1 MVCLLIFLVY
11 FISPWHMV
19 YAESQTGITGGQ
31 IGSLGSAG
39 GAADGES
46 NMNRRTNILMILA
59 DDLGYGDT
67 SVYPFVGNGV
77 ATPNLEA
84 MAARGTVMTNFHTAA
99 TVCTPTRAS
108 ILTGM
113 YPWRLGI
120 KAVYEYG
127 KKGESNRDD
136 WLPQVPTVATAFKGA
151 NYSTSHSGKWHLGG
165 MRNDD
170 LDMRTLKQSDPLG
183 ATKGGK
189 RCPHPGPNQ
198 QGFEEYVSVLDG
210 PGAPRQN
217 SLQVSS
223 TLYSRGCEHLI
234 KNDQHIGRAGGGD
247 RDTLSDCEARHA
259 IRQMR
264 ESVDKGKPFY
274 QQVWFHA
281 PHGPWEYIHSE
292 ESNKHYP
299 QTASTMAPDG
309 LLPCSS
315 KDKSP
320 RFCVGSTSQG
330 GKPKVFDRGPQ
341 KIDKYRTMI
350 TDMDKAIGKLLA
362 AIKEMGVE
370 RNTLVVFTSDNGPE
384 EDAGCVPLWRVPD
397 HPWKDWNNWK
407 SLWTTVGLRG
417 NKRFIYE
424 GGLKVPTIIQ
434 WVGTV
439 PRGRNCSTFA
449 VTTDLY
455 PTFLEAAG
463 LEPPP
468 NVRLDGM
475 SFLSEILPSE
485 KLAASQTSVTDAGG
499 GSHAPSL
506 PSSFVGTG
514 TQRSLDFVDNAHR
527 RPTKATKRQKKKM
540 LSERVTLWHNDFEG
554 PRATAAR
561 LMDFKLIL
569 GEKEEPFEM
578 FDLRHDPHESNNL
591 VKLWGANQMR
601 IVQAQAGADS
611 NRVANPKPTEFTPF
625 NIASN
630 ANGVRQDPALHHW
643 IFAKLYR
650 VMVDFALRGNAPHIL
665 YMRDNPGRTY
675 NATVESDIRSLAN
688 PYKKVPR
695 ALAKNQHQERIHESS
710 CSTPCSCETPSASML
725 QAYPVDRVGAKL
737 QYVMPKHPFG
747 FINGSAALL
756 GS

>member
-1 MVCLLIFLVY
+1 MESV
-11 FISPWHMV
+11 PWGFGL
-19 YAESQTGITGGQ
+19 AK
-31 IGSLGSAG
+31 
-39 GAADGES
+39 GASSDS
-46 NMNRRTNILMILA
+46 RNKNRKTNILMILA

-67 SVYPFVGNGV
+67 SVFPFVGNGV

-136 WLPQVPTVATAFKGA
+136 WLPQVPTVATAFKDA
-151 NYSTSHSGKWHLGG
+151 NYSTSHSGKWHVGG

-170 LDMRTLKQSDPLG
+170 IDMRMLKQSDPHG
-183 ATKGGK
+183 ATRGGR

-198 QGFEEYVSVLDG
+198 QGFDEYVSVLDG

-234 KNDQHIGRAGGGD
+234 KNDQYIGREGGGKT
-247 RDTLSDCEARHA
+247 DTLSDCEARHA

-281 PHGPWEYIHSE
+281 PHGPWEYLRSE
-292 ESNKHYP
+292 ETSKHYP
-299 QTASTMAPDG
+299 HTAATMSPDG
-309 LLPCSS
+309 LPPCSS

-320 RFCVGSTSQG
+320 RFCVAPNPGG
-330 GKPKVFDRGPQ
+330 GKPRVFDRGPQ

-350 TDMDKAIGKLLA
+350 TDMDKAVGKLLA
-362 AIKEMGVE
+362 AIKDMGVE
-370 RNTLVVFTSDNGPE
+370 RDTLVVFTSDNGPE
-384 EDAGCVPLWRVPD
+384 EDAGCMPLWRVPG
-397 HPWKDWNNWK
+397 HPWKDWNNWN

-463 LEPPP
+463 LDVPS

-475 SFLSEILPSE
+475 SFLSELLPSD
-485 KLAASQTSVTDAGG
+485 KLAASQSSPAVANIGASSPSSPGG
-499 GSHAPSL
+499 G
-506 PSSFVGTG
+506 GEED
-514 TQRSLDFVDNAHR
+514 RRRLDFVDNAHR
-527 RPTKATKRQKKKM
+527 RATKASKRQKKKM

-578 FDLRHDPHESNNL
+578 FDLRHDPFETTNL
-591 VKLWGANQMR
+591 VKKWSANQMR
-601 IVQAQAGADS
+601 VVQAQAGS
-611 NRVANPKPTEFTPF
+611 GMNKVTNPKPSLFTPF

-630 ANGVRQDPALHHW
+630 AAGVRLDPALHHW
-643 IFAKLYR
+643 IFARLYR
-650 VMVDFALRGNAPHIL
+650 SMVDFALRGNAPHIL
-665 YMRDNPGRTY
+665 YMRNNPGRSY
-675 NATVESDIRSLAN
+675 NATVESDIRSLDN

-695 ALAKNQHQERIHESS
+695 TLAKAQHQERIHESS
-710 CSTPCSCETPSASML
+710 CSTPCGCETLSARML
-725 QAYPVDRVGAKL
+725 QPYPVDGVDAKL
-737 QYVMPKHPFG
+737 QYVMPKYPFG
-747 FINGSAALL
+747 FLNGSEALL
-756 GS
+756 SS